1 MGITLRPA
9 GSTSEEFL
17 AAKMVSGEHEYS
29 FRISPNVPP
38 FRLAELG
45 KLAVQGGSSGGYAH
59 LFQQFSIARVLAE
72 AFHQWTGFQLGRA
85 GVALL

>member
-1 MGITLRPA
+1 MGDHSPA
-9 GSTSEEFL
+9 SRLYECGIPGSEDGFR
-17 AAKMVSGEHEYS
+17 EHEYS
-29 FRISPNVPP
+29 FRIPPNVPP

>member
-1 MGITLRPA
+1 
-9 GSTSEEFL
+9 
-17 AAKMVSGEHEYS
+17 
-29 FRISPNVPP
+29 
-38 FRLAELG
+38 LAELG

-72 AFHQWTGFQLGRA
+72 AFHQWTGFQFGRA